1 MIFPNPNDK
10 EIYYSDVLALDI
22 SGPRVRDANAVF
34 NVVLS
39 EYPNLDP
46 DAGLV

>member
-1 MIFPNPNDK
+1 MIFPNPSDK

-22 SGPRVRDANAVF
+22 SGPRDANAVF